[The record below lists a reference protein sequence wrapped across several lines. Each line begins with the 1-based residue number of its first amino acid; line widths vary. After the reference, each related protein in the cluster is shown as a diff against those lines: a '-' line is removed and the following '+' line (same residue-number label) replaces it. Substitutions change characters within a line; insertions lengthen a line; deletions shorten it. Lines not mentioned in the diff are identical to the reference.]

1 MNEPLRHLAMLCIG
15 MIMTLLISTT
25 YIQFVNQDDL
35 ENHARNKRTQV
46 EQIGRHRGA
55 ITAGDMTLAES
66 TPVDTQYAFQRRYP
80 GNKVYAPVTGYYSII
95 PNLSGLEASESSV
108 LTGTDDTFFSQRI
121 SDMLIG
127 KTPTGATVETTILP
141 RAQQAAWDAL
151 GDQRGAVVAIDPSTG
166 AILAMV
172 SKPTYDPNAL
182 AVHNYNQVTDTMA
195 ALNADPTKPL
205 ENRAIA
211 GTLYPAGSTFKI
223 VVAAAALESGAYT
236 KDSTVP
242 GPAALELPGTS
253 AVIRNS
259 SGAQCVSGTD
269 QVPLITA
276 FTKSCN
282 TPFASLGME
291 MGTDAIKEQATKFG
305 FYDPLE
311 VPMKVT
317 PSSLGDQIDDKA
329 VLAQT
334 SLGERDMR
342 VTPLQIAMLSAA
354 VANNGVIQKPHL
366 VKSVRRA
373 DQTIKSTTRPT
384 KLHTPMSANTAAQL
398 RTMMQSVVTEGTGK
412 RAAIPGVTVAGKSG
426 TAERSANGRKLRP
439 HTWFTAFA
447 PAGDGEEAKV
457 AVAVIVEEGGN
468 SANPSGGS
476 VAGPIAQEVM
486 KAVLGQ

>member
-1 MNEPLRHLAMLCIG
+1 MLCIG
-15 MIMTLLISTT
+15 MIMTLLVSTT
-25 YIQFVNQDDL
+25 YIQFISQDSL
-35 ENHARNKRTQV
+35 ESHPKNRRTV
-46 EQIGRHRGA
+46 IEQIGRHRGA
-55 ITAGDMTLAES
+55 ITAADMTLAES
-66 TPVDTQYAFQRRYP
+66 TPVDSQYAFQRRYP
-80 GNKVYAPVTGYYSII
+80 GNKVYAPVTGYFSII
-95 PNLSGLEASESSV
+95 PNMAGLEAAESTV

-172 SKPTYDPNAL
+172 SKPTYDPNVL
-182 AVHNYNQVTDTMA
+182 AEHNRKQVNEAMT
-195 ALNADPTKPL
+195 ALNADPTRPL

-211 GTLYPAGSTFKI
+211 GTLYPAGSTLKI
-223 VVAAAALESGAYT
+223 IIAAAALESGAYS
-236 KDSTVP
+236 KDSVVP
-242 GPAALELPGTS
+242 GPAALDLPGTS
-253 AVIRNS
+253 AVIRNA
-259 SGAQCVSGTD
+259 SGGQCVNGTD
-269 QVPLITA
+269 EVPLITA
-276 FTKSCN
+276 FAKSCN
-282 TPFASLGME
+282 TPFSYLGME
-291 MGTDAIKEQATKFG
+291 MGTDTVKNQATKFG
-305 FYDPLE
+305 FYDSLK
-311 VPMKVT
+311 VPMNVT

-334 SLGERDMR
+334 SLGERDVR

-398 RTMMQSVVTEGTGK
+398 RTMMQAVVTEGTGK

-426 TAERSANGRKLRP
+426 TAERSAGGKKLRP

-468 SANPSGGS
+468 SAKPSGGS